1 MRIKTIQDIL
11 PLVEKPSRYLGSEI
25 NSIKKDHSKIKL
37 SIALAFPD
45 LYEIGTSHFGIQILY
60 NILNK
65 HKEIAAERIFAP
77 GVDMEAYL
85 RKFKISLM
93 SLESHKPLNSFDI
106 IGFSLLCELNYT
118 NVLTILDLANIP
130 FFSSQRDLSY
140 PLVIAGGPCTG
151 NPEPVADFFDA
162 MVIGDG
168 ERVIMNIARTWLKW
182 KDSSKN
188 GKENLL
194 KMLSHIEGVYIPAF
208 YEPKFDGSGFQ
219 TLLPKF
225 SQYTNVKRAII
236 EDLDKAPFPD
246 APIIPYGKPEH
257 DRLRLEV
264 SRGCTRGCR
273 FCQAG
278 MLYRPVREKNITTL
292 LDAAEASIAATGYE
306 DISLLSLSTS
316 DYSCIAPLMASLMD
330 KCESRHIAVSLPSFR
345 AGTLTPELMNQIKRV
360 RKTGFTIAPEAG
372 SQRLRNVIN
381 KNISEKDVID
391 TVKYSF
397 NLGWQVI
404 KLYFMIGLPTE
415 TEDDLQSIIDLVK
428 ELRKIRDP
436 KRQRGKINISVT
448 TFIPKPHTPFQ
459 WAPQISLAESKSKMR
474 WLQNNLNMPG
484 IHFKWQN
491 PKVSLLEGLL
501 ARGDRR
507 LSHLLVTAYKKG
519 CKFDGWSDKFQY
531 QLWKESFSEEE
542 TDVDFFTTRARDMD
556 EPMPWDHIDIRITQ
570 KFLKKEW
577 ENAIKG
583 ELTPDCRWGDC
594 SDCGVCDFNDIS
606 PKVFE
611 RSKEETTK
619 PIQVKNQI
627 KPFYKKLKV
636 SYSKQE
642 QAKYFG
648 HLELAN
654 IFFRAMS
661 RAKIP
666 VKYSEGF
673 HPMPRVS
680 FVDPLPIGMESL
692 NEAFYIIVPDDMKS
706 KAIVKNLNKH
716 LPEGLF
722 INDCRL
728 APAKPAINTSKLSTY
743 LVTLKEGFF
752 DKEKLQRFR
761 KNAEFVIFRKKRKG
775 NLKKLDLKDMIV
787 NIDLVLPHKLQMT
800 LKSEPGKTIRP
811 FEVMTEVFNLPEEI
825 IKQASIVKQ
834 GTVRNTRSA

>member
-1 MRIKTIQDIL
+1 
-11 PLVEKPSRYLGSEI
+11 
-25 NSIKKDHSKIKL
+25 
-37 SIALAFPD
+37 
-45 LYEIGTSHFGIQILY
+45 
-60 NILNK
+60 
-65 HKEIAAERIFAP
+65 
-77 GVDMEAYL
+77 
-85 RKFKISLM
+85 
-93 SLESHKPLNSFDI
+93 
-106 IGFSLLCELNYT
+106 
-118 NVLTILDLANIP
+118 
-130 FFSSQRDLSY
+130 
-140 PLVIAGGPCTG
+140 
-151 NPEPVADFFDA
+151 
-162 MVIGDG
+162 
-168 ERVIMNIARTWLKW
+168 
-182 KDSSKN
+182 
-188 GKENLL
+188 
-194 KMLSHIEGVYIPAF
+194 
-208 YEPKFDGSGFQ
+208 
-219 TLLPKF
+219 
-225 SQYTNVKRAII
+225 
-236 EDLDKAPFPD
+236 
-246 APIIPYGKPEH
+246 
-257 DRLRLEV
+257 
-264 SRGCTRGCR
+264 
-273 FCQAG
+273 
-278 MLYRPVREKNITTL
+278 
-292 LDAAEASIAATGYE
+292 
-306 DISLLSLSTS
+306 
-316 DYSCIAPLMASLMD
+316 
-330 KCESRHIAVSLPSFR
+330 
-345 AGTLTPELMNQIKRV
+345 
-360 RKTGFTIAPEAG
+360 
-372 SQRLRNVIN
+372 
-381 KNISEKDVID
+381 
-391 TVKYSF
+391 
-397 NLGWQVI
+397 
-404 KLYFMIGLPTE
+404 
-415 TEDDLQSIIDLVK
+415 
-428 ELRKIRDP
+428 
-436 KRQRGKINISVT
+436 QRGKINISVT

-459 WAPQISLAESKSKMR
+459 WAPQISLAESNSKMR

-491 PKVSLLEGLL
+491 PEVSLLEGLL

-531 QLWKESFSEEE
+531 QLWKESFSEAE

-556 EPMPWDHIDIRITQ
+556 ESLPWDHIDIRITQ
-570 KFLKKEW
+570 EFLKKEW

-583 ELTPDCRWGDC
+583 EHTPDCRWGDC
-594 SDCGVCDFNDIS
+594 SDCGVCDFNDIN

-611 RSKEETTK
+611 RNKEETTK
-619 PIQVKNQI
+619 EIQAKNQI

-680 FVDPLPIGMESL
+680 FEDPLPIGMESL

-728 APAKPAINTSKLSTY
+728 APAKTAINTSKLSTY

-752 DKEKLQRFR
+752 EKEKLQSFR

-787 NIDLVLPHKLQMT
+787 NIDLLLPHKLQMT

-811 FEVMTEVFNLPEEI
+811 FEVITEVFNLPEEI

-834 GTVRNTRSA
+834 GTVRNTRNA